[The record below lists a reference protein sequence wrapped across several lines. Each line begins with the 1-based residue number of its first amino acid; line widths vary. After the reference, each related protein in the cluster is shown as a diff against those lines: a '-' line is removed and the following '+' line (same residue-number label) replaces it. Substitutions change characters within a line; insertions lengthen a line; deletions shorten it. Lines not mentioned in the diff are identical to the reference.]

1 MSGCGK
7 VGRVRVEVLH
17 TAGCPSFERVLP
29 RLEGLLREAG
39 VEATVEPRLIES
51 IEAAQR
57 ERFLGSPT
65 IRLDGEDIDPS
76 AAGRSDFGVECRL
89 YRDGDGLSG
98 VPPDSLI
105 AAAVRRAI
113 AA

>member
-1 MSGCGK
+1 M
-7 VGRVRVEVLH
+7 RVEVLH

-39 VEATVEPRLIES
+39 VEATVETRLIES

-65 IRLDGEDIDPS
+65 IRLDGEDIDP
-76 AAGRSDFGVECRL
+76 AAPERSDFGIECRL
-89 YRDGDGLSG
+89 YHTGDGLSG
-98 VPPDSLI
+98 VPPDELI
-105 AAAVRRAI
+105 VAALRRL
-113 AA
+113 AAG